1 METEKTIRIKLPL
14 TRTLKDDVFVG
25 INGRTFLIQRGVEVA
40 VPRNVARVLE
50 RREKVLSEAMA
61 YEDAAAAPL
70 EALQGSL

>member
-14 TRTLKDDVFVG
+14 TRTMKDDVFVG

-50 RREKVLSEAMA
+50 RREKVLSEAMV

>member
-1 METEKTIRIKLPL
+1 MEKECTVRIKLPL

-40 VPRNVARVLE
+40 VPRNVAKVLE

-70 EALQGSL
+70 EALQGGL

>member
-1 METEKTIRIKLPL
+1 MEKECAVRIKLPL

-25 INGRTFLIQRGVEVA
+25 INGRTFLIQRGVEVS
-40 VPRNVARVLE
+40 VPRNVAKVLE

-70 EALQGSL
+70 EALQGGL

>member
-14 TRTLKDDVFVG
+14 TRTMKDDVFVG